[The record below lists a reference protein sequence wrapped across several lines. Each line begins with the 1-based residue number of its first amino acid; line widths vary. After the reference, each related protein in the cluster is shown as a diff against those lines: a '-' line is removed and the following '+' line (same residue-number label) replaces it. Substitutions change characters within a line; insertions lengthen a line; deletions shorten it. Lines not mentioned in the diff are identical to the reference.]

1 MEQSCRIRFHEIAN
15 SKVLLNLLYI
25 ASLVHCLL
33 YIASYILPLLYIA
46 SYILPLLFIASFTL
60 PLLDIASYTLPFH
73 TASLLHFA
81 SLQSS
86 LASLESTQ
94 RGFKMDLYKSIFL
107 SHLFH
112 ISFRV
117 LLLKALILYLLKGFS
132 SLKIS
137 FKTNHHQDC
146 FRWTGI
152 TWRLFFGWMPCMLLV
167 IC

>member
-1 MEQSCRIRFHEIAN
+1 MKLQIPKCCSI
-15 SKVLLNLLYI
+15 
-25 ASLVHCLL
+25 
-33 YIASYILPLLYIA
+33 
-46 SYILPLLFIASFTL
+46 
-60 PLLDIASYTLPFH
+60 SYTLPLIYCLSC
-73 TASLLHFA
+73 SLPLSHCLSQILPPIHCRFILRF

-86 LASLESTQ
+86 LATLKPTQ

-117 LLLKALILYLLKGFS
+117 LLLKALIVYLLKGFF

-137 FKTNHHQDC
+137 FKTNHHQVC